1 MLLAVDDAVP
11 HGQELFRQLGEL
23 VVFPAG
29 KLMPEKMREVVAL
42 VLSSRTKLD
51 EATIAVMPA
60 LRWVGTSSSGSDNI
74 DGATLQKRGIAL
86 HASRGANSP
95 AVADY
100 CLTATG
106 LWLQAG
112 QRHIRDVR
120 AGILGCGYV
129 GERLGHQ
136 LRALGAD
143 VLVCDPLRADMP
155 WPSSS
160 LDELAG
166 CDLVSLHVPLARGEP
181 FATAGLYDAK
191 MAGRLP
197 EGGLLIQTSRGQVLP
212 ESALE
217 KLVARGCY
225 TAVDVWNH
233 EPTPRPEHVEAAW
246 LATPHIAGHSG
257 VSRWRMG
264 HAAAM
269 ACAQHFGLP
278 SPDPV
283 EPDEPTEANPAVAPD
298 LVMPDFDLSQV
309 VAETLR
315 YGIPASLLEDICGL
329 RPVQEE
335 LRRAMATQAELATDA
350 PCQAFQQVREA
361 YQPRLEISQWRDFVS
376 HAWFEIDEL
385 GIHSDEKSQVQAVL
399 CALQLLS

>member
-1 MLLAVDDAVP
+1 MLFP
-11 HGQELFRQLGEL
+11 MGRNCFSRLGEL

-29 KLMPEKMREVVAL
+29 KLAPEKMREVVAL

-74 DGATLQKRGIAL
+74 DGCCSAEAQHCAARFQRCQQPGCCRLLSYRNSDCGCRLGSVISATFAL
-86 HASRGANSP
+86 GYWD
-95 AVADY
+95 AD
-100 CLTATG
+100 
-106 LWLQAG
+106 
-112 QRHIRDVR
+112 H
-120 AGILGCGYV
+120 V
-129 GERLGHQ
+129 GERLAHQ

-143 VLVCDPLRADMP
+143 VLVCDPLRSDMP

-166 CDLVSLHVPLARGEP
+166 CDLVSLHVPLAREGP

-225 TAVDVWNH
+225 TAVDVWND
-233 EPTPRPEHVEAAW
+233 EPTPRPEHVNAAW

-264 HAAAM
+264 HAAAT

-283 EPDEPTEANPAVAPD
+283 ELDEPTEVY
-298 LVMPDFDLSQV
+298 FRSC
-309 VAETLR
+309 T
-315 YGIPASLLEDICGL
+315 
-329 RPVQEE
+329 RP
-335 LRRAMATQAELATDA
+335 
-350 PCQAFQQVREA
+350 CHVR
-361 YQPRLEISQWRDFVS
+361 L
-376 HAWFEIDEL
+376 
-385 GIHSDEKSQVQAVL
+385 
-399 CALQLLS
+399 